1 MARERR
7 EPRPLSDVVGAVGR
21 DLGADDPRRIAR
33 IATDWDDILGP
44 ELAAHVRFVSL
55 REGVLVLGA
64 TDPAWASRARFEGP
78 RIAADLDARQGAGT
92 VRDVR
97 VRVLREDPRGG

>member
-1 MARERR
+1 MARDRD
-7 EPRPLSDVVGAVGR
+7 PKPLSDVVGAVGR
-21 DLGADDPRRIAR
+21 DLGADDPRRIDR
-33 IATDWDDILGP
+33 IATDWDDVLGP
-44 ELAAHVRFVSL
+44 ELAPHVHFVSL
-55 REGVLVLGA
+55 RDGVLVLGA

-78 RIAADLDARQGAGT
+78 RIAADLDGRQGAGT

>member
-1 MARERR
+1 MARDRD
-7 EPRPLSDVVGAVGR
+7 PRPLGDVVGAVGR

-33 IATDWDDILGP
+33 IADDWDDILGP
-44 ELAAHVRFVSL
+44 ELAPHVRFVSL
-55 REGVLVLGA
+55 RDGVLVLGA

-78 RIAADLDARQGAGT
+78 RVAAEVDARQGAGT

-97 VRVLREDPRGG
+97 VRVLRDDPRGT